1 MVDRAR
7 KAWMDLTIRVTELP
21 EMNVQPDGS
30 IEILFLVPEM
40 DLGEVVLLVPRKV
53 LAHIADRAQE
63 ILLTTVP

>member
-1 MVDRAR
+1 MDRAR